1 MKMLKVTD
9 ELYEKLKSF
18 IVDPFDDTPE
28 VVIGRLIDIALK
40 AKSRWT
46 PPEAAERLSP
56 VERPAPAPQRESQR
70 EPAREFRE
78 PSYEHVEQEV
88 IL

>member
-28 VVIGRLIDIALK
+28 MVIGRLIDIALK

-46 PPEAAERLSP
+46 PPEAAERQSP
-56 VERPAPAPQRESQR
+56 AERSLAVPQRE
-70 EPAREFRE
+70 PPREFRE

>member
-46 PPEAAERLSP
+46 PPEPERPTP
-56 VERPAPAPQRESQR
+56 VERSLAVPQKEPPRES
-70 EPAREFRE
+70 RE
-78 PSYEHVEQEV
+78 PSFEHVEQEV

>member
-28 VVIGRLIDIALK
+28 VVIGRLIEIALK
-40 AKSRWT
+40 AKSRWA
-46 PPEAAERLSP
+46 PADAAERTPP
-56 VERPAPAPQRESQR
+56 VERPMAVPQREPPH
-70 EPAREFRE
+70 ELRE
-78 PSYEHVEQEV
+78 PSYEHTEQEV

>member
-28 VVIGRLIDIALK
+28 VVIARLIDIALK
-40 AKSRWT
+40 AKSRWA
-46 PPEAAERLSP
+46 PVDAAERTLP
-56 VERPAPAPQRESQR
+56 AERPAAVPPRELPHEPR
-70 EPAREFRE
+70 EPV
-78 PSYEHVEQEV
+78 YEHVEQEV

>member
-46 PPEAAERLSP
+46 PPDAAERLSP
-56 VERPAPAPQRESQR
+56 VERPAAAPQREPVR
-70 EPAREFRE
+70 EPRE
-78 PSYEHVEQEV
+78 PVYEHVEQEV

>member
-18 IVDPFDDTPE
+18 IIDPFDDTPE
-28 VVIGRLIDIALK
+28 VVIGRLIEIALK
-40 AKSRWT
+40 AKSRWAPADAVERT
-46 PPEAAERLSP
+46 PPAERP
-56 VERPAPAPQRESQR
+56 VALPPR
-70 EPAREFRE
+70 EPAREARE